1 MNIEVVI
8 NEVPL
13 TVVVDFKGIKKELEL
28 KKVEVQEAEELFMK
42 LHTVDEFATKE
53 ESLSDIEQMIKF
65 VDSLENNK
73 DSLSEYVCDVRKKKN
88 GKFWLNSGTTLSRLE
103 FVTEYFTDYTNAWS
117 TPQLRLEVIDADTCE
132 LVFRNRTE
140 TL

>member
-13 TVVVDFKGIKKELEL
+13 TVVADFEGIKNDLEL

-42 LHTVDEFATKE
+42 LHEVDEYATRE
-53 ESLSDIEQMIKF
+53 ESLRDVEQMLKF
-65 VDSLENNK
+65 VNSLEHNE
-73 DSLSEYVCDVRKKKN
+73 DALIEHVRDVRKKKN

-103 FVTEYFTDYTNAWS
+103 CVTEYFTDYTNAWS

>member
-13 TVVVDFKGIKKELEL
+13 TVVVDFEGIKKSLEL
-28 KKVEVQEAEELFMK
+28 KKVEVQETEEQFMK
-42 LHTVDEFATKE
+42 LYEVDGHATKE
-53 ESLSDIEQMIKF
+53 ESLSDIEKMIEF
-65 VDSLENNK
+65 IDSIHN
-73 DSLSEYVCDVRKKKN
+73 EYEQLVKHVGDIRKKKN

-103 FVTEYFTDYTNAWS
+103 CVTEYFTDYTNAWS